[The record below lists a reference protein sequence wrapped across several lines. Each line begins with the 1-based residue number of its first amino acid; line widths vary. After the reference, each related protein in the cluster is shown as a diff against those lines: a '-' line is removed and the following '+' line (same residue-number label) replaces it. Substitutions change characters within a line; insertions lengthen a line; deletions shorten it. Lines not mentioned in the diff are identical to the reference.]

1 MSLTHLALE
10 AANLITLIPDPDP
23 APPPGAEGPVG
34 AMISIGKWA
43 ALIVAVLALIAAGI
57 GFMINNRRGEGGDSV
72 KQLVMVGVGIM
83 IASAAV
89 SIVLFIID
97 A

>member
-34 AMISIGKWA
+34 AIISIGKWV
-43 ALIVAVLALIAAGI
+43 ALIVAVLALIGAGI
-57 GFMINNRRGEGGDSV
+57 AFMINGRRGEGGENV
-72 KQLVMVGVGIM
+72 KQLVNVGIGLM